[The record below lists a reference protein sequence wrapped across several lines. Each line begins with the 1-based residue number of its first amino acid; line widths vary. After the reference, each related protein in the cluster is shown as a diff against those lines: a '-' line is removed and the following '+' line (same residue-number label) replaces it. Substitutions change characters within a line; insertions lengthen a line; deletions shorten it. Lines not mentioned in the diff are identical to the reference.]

1 MKVVAR
7 VVRIGIFAKCKSVIP
22 KGTTSKHLRSTW
34 IPPDGNIRIQIDRVL
49 KDWRWHG
56 PDAPAVY
63 NTDHYLV
70 LTNVRERLSVG
81 KVAKQALIWR
91 DSIWRI

>member
-1 MKVVAR
+1 MKVVAS
-7 VVRIGIFAKCKSVIP
+7 VVRIGIFAKYKSVNL

-34 IPPDGNIRIQIDRVL
+34 ISPDGNIHIQIDRVL

-56 PDAPAVY
+56 LDVPAVC

-70 LTNVRERLSVG
+70 LTNVRERL
-81 KVAKQALIWR
+81 
-91 DSIWRI
+91 